1 MDATITHDS
10 LYKAYINNQYGPNFL
25 PIIKSFS
32 IILVFALILI
42 IITSNLHD
50 TLKPDIKVQS
60 GRNQIELNETIVYIK
75 T

>member
-1 MDATITHDS
+1 MDGTITHDS

-50 TLKPDIKVQS
+50 SLKPEIKIQS
-60 GRNQIELNETIVYIK
+60 EQTQIELGEPIVYIK